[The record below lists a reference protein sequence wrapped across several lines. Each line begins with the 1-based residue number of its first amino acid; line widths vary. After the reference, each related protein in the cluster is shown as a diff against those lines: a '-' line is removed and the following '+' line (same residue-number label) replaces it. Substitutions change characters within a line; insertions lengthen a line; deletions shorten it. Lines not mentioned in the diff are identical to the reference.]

1 MHYYFDGE
9 DQILQHWNQ
18 GLGSHYL
25 PYEAIKK
32 TSLDNTVSFRS
43 LAKRKIIRDCKQSGR
58 TFYYIDTG
66 YVGNLIKTKLY
77 HRVVKNDVQ
86 HSTVFDAPD
95 DRWRKIQSRSPEL
108 EFVEWR
114 KNHKGKILLVTPSEK
129 PCKFYNIDR
138 DRWVAD
144 TIETLKKHTDRE
156 IIVRD
161 KGKRH
166 ERVGE
171 GSVPKYLIKEKIYAT
186 VTYQSIA
193 AIESVCVG
201 VPAFTME
208 KTAADSVTSKDLSK
222 IETPFYPDRDQ
233 VHKWQHWLAYCQYH
247 VSELG
252 SGEASRIMERYKLL

>member
-25 PYEAIKK
+25 PYEEIKK

-144 TIETLKKHTDRE
+144 TIETFLDARASDNASFDFTAPGESSSQKFVCDSWSKTITYLNRARINTTFRE
-156 IIVRD
+156 VF
-161 KGKRH
+161 
-166 ERVGE
+166 E
-171 GSVPKYLIKEKIYAT
+171 P
-186 VTYQSIA
+186 
-193 AIESVCVG
+193 
-201 VPAFTME
+201 
-208 KTAADSVTSKDLSK
+208 
-222 IETPFYPDRDQ
+222 
-233 VHKWQHWLAYCQYH
+233 
-247 VSELG
+247 
-252 SGEASRIMERYKLL
+252 